1 MLNEELIAMLI
12 TLNRNRFWIDFK
24 IILDRYI
31 VGEEN
36 VWSFVE
42 FWVWFLLKFESN
54 KADQPENQEM
64 NPRMVWKPD
73 KLT

>member
-42 FWVWFLLKFESN
+42 FWVWFLLK
-54 KADQPENQEM
+54 
-64 NPRMVWKPD
+64 
-73 KLT
+73 